1 METTTLSTKYQL
13 VIPRGP
19 RERLRLRPGMRF
31 TVMDKGGVLYLVPER
46 PLRAYRGVAKGTSAR
61 GLREKRDRL

>member
-1 METTTLSTKYQL
+1 MEITTLSTKFQL

-31 TVMDKGGVLYLVPER
+31 TVMDKGGVLYLIPER
-46 PLRAYRGVAKGTSAR
+46 SMRAYRGVAKGASVR
-61 GLREKRDRL
+61 DLREKRDRL

>member
-1 METTTLSTKYQL
+1 METATLSTKFQL

-31 TVMDKGGVLYLVPER
+31 TVIDKGGVLFLVPER
-46 PLRAYRGVAKGTSAR
+46 RVRAYRGLAKGAAPG
-61 GLREKRDRL
+61 GLRDKRDRV

>member
-46 PLRAYRGVAKGTSAR
+46 PIRASRGIAR
-61 GLREKRDRL
+61 GATPTGLREKRDRV